1 MSQEIHT
8 ISDPDKFEHLLN
20 NYFKESQIQIR
31 LPSSTLPA
39 TFLGYSKGNAAFRV
53 FNIKNLPVECTFV
66 VKKGMNLIYGLFKQV
81 HQDENN
87 LFIFIPQ
94 RFQIITIERKH
105 DRVDVPSGGRGKKL
119 IFLTNLVSDYMLENY
134 LEDSAKVVDRIKD
147 KIISDFDNAYEHIK
161 IFLANDG
168 MTDMR
173 MKYFY
178 AHKKPIFIP
187 DLDHP
192 ESTANASQV
201 NHFIN
206 NIFPTDYY
214 MKNNNFKSEVSIPLL
229 YMMKMPYGYIQ
240 INSKSPMAETV
251 LRNMKQLASIGSSYF
266 EKMKIFKP
274 AEERFIVVNVSKK
287 GFAVA
292 FKERKFIRYFKKG
305 STMSVDIILPGENK
319 AAVFTV
325 VRHITTKDNKI
336 ILVGFEILDIDAI
349 GEVYY
354 DEFLETLNQ

>member
-8 ISDPDKFEHLLN
+8 ISDPSQFEHLLS
-20 NYFKESQIQIR
+20 NYFKGNAVQIR
-31 LPSSTLPA
+31 LPNSNLPA
-39 TFLGYSKGNAAFRV
+39 TFLGYSDGNAAFQV
-53 FNIKNLPVECTFV
+53 LSIKNLPVECTFV

-81 HQDENN
+81 RQEEDN
-87 LFIFIPQ
+87 LFVFVPQ

-105 DRVDVPSGGRGKKL
+105 DRTDVPSGGGGKKL
-119 IFLTNLVSDYMLENY
+119 LFVTSMVSDYMLENY
-134 LEDSAKVVDRIKD
+134 LDDSEKTVDRIKD
-147 KIISDFDNAYEHIK
+147 KIIADFDNAYEHIK

-178 AHKKPIFIP
+178 AHKKPIFVP

-192 ESTANASQV
+192 EKAADTSQV
-201 NHFIN
+201 NDFIN
-206 NIFPTDYY
+206 NIYPLDHY

-251 LRNMKQLASIGSSYF
+251 LRNMKHLATIGSSYF
-266 EKMKIFKP
+266 DKMKIFKP

-305 STMSVDIILPGENK
+305 STMAVDMILPGEKK
-319 AAVFTV
+319 AALFTV

-349 GEVYY
+349 GEVDY
-354 DEFLETLNQ
+354 DEFLKTTGQ